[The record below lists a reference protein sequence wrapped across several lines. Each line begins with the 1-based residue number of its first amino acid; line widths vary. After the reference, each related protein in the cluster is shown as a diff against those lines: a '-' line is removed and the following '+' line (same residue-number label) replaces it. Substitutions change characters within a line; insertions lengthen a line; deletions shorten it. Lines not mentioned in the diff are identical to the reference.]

1 MLTEK
6 FLLSLSWFA
15 ALTGGILISRFLAQ
29 RLPDLLRRLRRRK
42 NKAEEGGD
50 IYTQTR
56 EFCSGPYTIG
66 GNVTV
71 GRVDTKTLVVGQKVH
86 MITCECYEGKDG
98 TVVKVT
104 PSGVELRATDGGLYR
119 FDNKGYELD
128 ADRRDRLGFGPSPGD
143 TFHTVLWSSA
153 PEFMPWRLLME
164 RTPPSAEATAW
175 EKVHALEPGQHGRIT
190 YVTNESV
197 RCICGWTAES
207 QDQNLFD
214 RRAKLERKIMEH
226 AEEIV
231 KRHEIQPSPS
241 RPKVEAKFLP
251 EK

>member
-6 FLLSLSWFA
+6 FLLSLLWLA

-29 RLPDLLRRLRRRK
+29 RLPDLLRRLRRSK

-50 IYTQTR
+50 MDTQKR

-71 GRVDTKTLVVGQKVH
+71 GRVDTKTLVVGQRVH

-104 PSGVELRATDGGLYR
+104 PSGVEVRATDGGLYR

-143 TFHTVLWSSA
+143 TFHNVLWFSA
-153 PEFMPWRLLME
+153 PEFTPWRLIME
-164 RTPPSAEATAW
+164 APPRGAMTMAW
-175 EKVHALEPGQHGRIT
+175 EKAHALEPGQHSRIT
-190 YVTNESV
+190 HVTAESV
-197 RCICGWTAES
+197 RCTCGWSAES
-207 QDQNLFD
+207 RDQNVFNRED
-214 RRAKLERKIMEH
+214 TLERRILKH
-226 AEEIV
+226 AEEII
-231 KRHEIQPSPS
+231 KRHEIQPPRSSPED
-241 RPKVEAKFLP
+241 EAKFPP
-251 EK
+251 EN